1 MMTFRQKNLFQ
12 WNEMRSAGGID
23 YVPPA
28 SCPRAAHTSAC
39 VAAYVERTGRA
50 EVKEFLCERFGRPVE
65 KNRLVSRGGVA

>member
-1 MMTFRQKNLFQ
+1 MKN
-12 WNEMRSAGGID
+12 AGGMD

-28 SCPRAAHTSAC
+28 LCPRAAHTSAC
-39 VAAYVERTGRA
+39 AAAHVERTGRA